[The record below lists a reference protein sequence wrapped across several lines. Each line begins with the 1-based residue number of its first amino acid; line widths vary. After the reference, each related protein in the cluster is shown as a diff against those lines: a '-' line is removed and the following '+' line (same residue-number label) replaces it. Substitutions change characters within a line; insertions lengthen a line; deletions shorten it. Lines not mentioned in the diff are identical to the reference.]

1 MCLVTAMSTDT
12 EPAGVVEDES
22 FFRTLV
28 EKLLGLSSFG
38 DQSRQFFAIS
48 RKIATLESE
57 KRASELEDNDTY
69 RQLVA
74 RREELDTDLDD
85 AVGGM
90 DDDDLEAAFRDL

>member
-1 MCLVTAMSTDT
+1 MSTDT